1 MVVKCSN
8 SGEFNM
14 SRRVD
19 EVVEKNKAPKHMKKH
34 KVNRMWIV
42 RQLCLKK
49 FGAKRPTAK
58 QINEVIREWGL
69 NRYTGGKKK
78 SKEEI
83 QVNIQKAYA
92 FLS

>member
-1 MVVKCSN
+1 M
-8 SGEFNM
+8 SGSDFDAERHRGGI
-14 SRRVD
+14 SSD
-19 EVVEKNKAPKHMKKH
+19 PSSGGLGKK
-34 KVNRMWIV
+34 KVSRMWVI

-58 QINEVIREWGL
+58 QINEVIVEWGL

-83 QVNIQKAYA
+83 KVNIQKAYA